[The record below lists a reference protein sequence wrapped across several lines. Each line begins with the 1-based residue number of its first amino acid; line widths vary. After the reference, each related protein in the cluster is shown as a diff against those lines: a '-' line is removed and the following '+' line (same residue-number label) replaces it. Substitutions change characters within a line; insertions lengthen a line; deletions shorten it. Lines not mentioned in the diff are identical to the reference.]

1 MQDSESLL
9 KEYLRFSVGDKFFR
23 SRKQATQQIV
33 DLFQLNGAIL
43 GDGISAKVLM
53 K

>member
-1 MQDSESLL
+1 ML
-9 KEYLRFSVGDKFFR
+9 KEYLRFSVGDKVLR
-23 SRKQATQQIV
+23 SRKQTTQQIM
-33 DLFQLNGAIL
+33 DLFKLNGAIL